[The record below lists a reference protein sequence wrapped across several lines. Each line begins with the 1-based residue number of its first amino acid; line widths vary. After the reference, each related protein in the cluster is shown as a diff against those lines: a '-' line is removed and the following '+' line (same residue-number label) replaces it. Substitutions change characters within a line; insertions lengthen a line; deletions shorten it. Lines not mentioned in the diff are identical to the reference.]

1 MFFFFFSLCQAP
13 LPSAFANTSAVSPFG
28 SLGSAKPAAKEE
40 DASKK
45 SNATSSSAF
54 ASSSMAAFAGSE
66 QSPFG
71 SIGSSTTSVFKKSP
85 TTEPEKPKTGF
96 AAAAGPSPFATT
108 APSGFASTGS
118 GFAGFGGGF
127 GSAATK
133 TGGLTSFASPGGPS
147 SLNST
152 SQAKP
157 FGAEGEENEDEEE
170 ADTGP
175 GEFEQDK
182 TDERFFERESMFLP
196 SPFVCLSALTCNSRN
211 WRGRR
216 EDVFLL
222 QSETLP
228 ILQHGMA

>member
-1 MFFFFFSLCQAP
+1 MVNVFFFSLCQAP

-40 DASKK
+40 DDSNK
-45 SNATSSSAF
+45 SNVTSSSAF

-66 QSPFG
+66 TSPFG
-71 SIGSSTTSVFKKSP
+71 AIGSSTTSVFKKSP

-108 APSGFASTGS
+108 APSGFATAGS

-133 TGGLTSFASPGGPS
+133 TGGLTSFASPGGS
-147 SLNST
+147 SLLNST

-157 FGAEGEENEDEEE
+157 FGAEEEEEENENEEE
-170 ADTGP
+170 GDTGP

-182 TDERFFERESMFLP
+182 TDERFFERESMFLL
-196 SPFVCLSALTCNSRN
+196 SPFVCLSVLTCDS
-211 WRGRR
+211 
-216 EDVFLL
+216 
-222 QSETLP
+222 
-228 ILQHGMA
+228 